1 VWALLQNFTYDCKKV
16 RKLVFHMIIYHECPF
31 VHIKHVLFNEFMMA
45 NTSHWQKISSAIA
58 KNDCI
63 STYEIENKKLK
74 TLLWGVDKVNITID
88 MWNSVQ
94 KASYMVLTCNFFYYY
109 SYWFLE
115 KWVLNFCNLLPL
127 HIIVLLLIMLIRSVS
142 QI

>member
-1 VWALLQNFTYDCKKV
+1 
-16 RKLVFHMIIYHECPF
+16 

-74 TLLWGVDKVNITID
+74 TLL
-88 MWNSVQ
+88 
-94 KASYMVLTCNFFYYY
+94 
-109 SYWFLE
+109 
-115 KWVLNFCNLLPL
+115 
-127 HIIVLLLIMLIRSVS
+127 
-142 QI
+142 